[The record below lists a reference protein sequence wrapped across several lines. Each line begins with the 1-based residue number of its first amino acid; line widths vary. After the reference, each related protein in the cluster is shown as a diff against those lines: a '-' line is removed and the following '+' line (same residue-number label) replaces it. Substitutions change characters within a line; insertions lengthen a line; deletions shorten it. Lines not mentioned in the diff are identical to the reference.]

1 MVYDDDDDD
10 EWWGL
15 MIYEMSGDEYGWGVL
30 SDEEMRWVMWDEMCD
45 VGASAT
51 TRDWTEVLVMGGYK
65 MRGVLS
71 LKGGIA

>member
-1 MVYDDDDDD
+1 MMSMD
-10 EWWGL
+10 EL
-15 MIYEMSGDEYGWGVL
+15 
-30 SDEEMRWVMWDEMCD
+30 CD

-51 TRDWTEVLVMGGYK
+51 TRDGTEVLVMGGYK